1 MREHVLQGSASLELI
16 AHGCRC
22 CASPFWQQVRP
33 SFQGGRGKRS
43 VSFQH
48 LQDPASNIL
57 PDDRTIK
64 CSGRDGSRCCL
75 CSWSL
80 LRRHVTPLSKADLHR
95 SEEHT
100 SELQSLR

>member
-1 MREHVLQGSASLELI
+1 MREPVLQGSASLELI

-33 SFQGGRGKRS
+33 SFQGGRGKRR

-48 LQDPASNIL
+48 PQDPASNLL
-57 PDDRTIK
+57 PDDRNIN
-64 CSGRDGSRCCL
+64 CLGRDGSRCCL

-80 LRRHVTPLSKADLHR
+80 LCRHVTPLSKADLR
-95 SEEHT
+95 PMKSSVRFAT
-100 SELQSLR
+100 I